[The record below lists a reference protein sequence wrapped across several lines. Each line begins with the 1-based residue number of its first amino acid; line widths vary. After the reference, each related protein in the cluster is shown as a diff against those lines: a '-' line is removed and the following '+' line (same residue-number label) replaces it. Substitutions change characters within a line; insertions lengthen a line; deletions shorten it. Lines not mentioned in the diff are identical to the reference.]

1 MVNNNVDDES
11 EDISLDRTVIS
22 SQGYLAG
29 ILQTQLK

>member
-11 EDISLDRTVIS
+11 EYISLDRSVIFR
-22 SQGYLAG
+22 QGYLAG